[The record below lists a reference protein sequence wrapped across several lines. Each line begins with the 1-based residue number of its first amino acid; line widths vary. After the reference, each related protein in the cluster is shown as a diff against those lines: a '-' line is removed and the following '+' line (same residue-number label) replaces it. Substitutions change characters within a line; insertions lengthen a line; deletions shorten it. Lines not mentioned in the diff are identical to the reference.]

1 MKSNRLHLLQR
12 MIHLDPGETQVIE
25 NGLGTQ
31 DIIVAL
37 YQFTEG
43 VEVDIKIKIIN
54 LYSISLTLSSTS
66 PQQIGVVILEL

>member
-12 MIHLDPGETQVIE
+12 MIHLDPGETQIIE
-25 NGLGTQ
+25 HGLGTQ